1 MKLKLAYLM
10 LIAIAFVSCKKTTEV
25 EMSLS
30 NSGKLTYKLTDA
42 NGKGL
47 SNVKISLFD
56 HLDSYYASNSI
67 LIDERRTD
75 GNGQVDFGDLNPK
88 SYLIV
93 ADSAKVNN
101 VNYTVRDYVQVTTG
115 MTKNKE
121 TKVTDFSGTL
131 VVKVTSYNTNQP
143 AKNIGVL
150 IIPFNN
156 YEYEQYISK
165 NLANAEFKG
174 VTGENG
180 IATLKIASGKDYV
193 VLLYNITTL
202 SNLNWGTT
210 SIQKGM
216 TMNYFAGFYQ

>member
-10 LIAIAFVSCKKTTEV
+10 LLLVVFASCKKTTEV
-25 EMSLS
+25 DLSIS

-42 NGKGL
+42 SGKGL
-47 SNVKISLFD
+47 PNVKVSLYD

-101 VNYTVRDYVQVTTG
+101 VNYIVRDYAQVTTG

-121 TKVTDFSGTL
+121 IKVTDFSGTL
-131 VVKVTSYNTNQP
+131 IVKVTSYYTNQP

-150 IIPFNN
+150 IIPVGK
-156 YEYEQYISK
+156 YEYEQNVSK
-165 NLANAEFKG
+165 ALAAAEFKG
-174 VTGENG
+174 LTNDNG
-180 IATLKIASGKDYV
+180 IATFKIASGKDYV
-193 VLLYNITTL
+193 VCVYNTTTF
-202 SNLNWGTT
+202 SNLNAGTM

-216 TMNYFAGFYQ
+216 TMNYYTSFYQ

>member
-10 LIAIAFVSCKKTTEV
+10 LLSVAFVSCKKTTEV
-25 EMSLS
+25 ELSLS
-30 NSGKLTYKLTDA
+30 NSGKLTYKLTDE

-47 SNVKISLFD
+47 SNVKVSLFD

-93 ADSAKVNN
+93 ADSAKANN
-101 VNYTVRDYVQVTTG
+101 VNYIVRDYVQVTTG
-115 MTKNKE
+115 ITKNKE

-131 VVKVTSYNTNQP
+131 VVKVTSYYTNQP

-150 IIPFNN
+150 IIPTSN

-165 NLANAEFKG
+165 SLATAEFKG
-174 VTGENG
+174 VTGDNG
-180 IATLKIASGKDYV
+180 IATFKIASGKDYV
-193 VLLYNITTL
+193 VCLYNTTTF
-202 SNLNWGTT
+202 SILNWGTT
-210 SIQKGM
+210 SIQKGV
-216 TMNYFAGFYQ
+216 TMNYSVGFYQ

>member
-10 LIAIAFVSCKKTTEV
+10 LLSLAFVSCKKTTEV

-30 NSGKLTYKLTDA
+30 NSGKLSYRLTDA

-47 SNVKISLFD
+47 SNVKVSLFD

-101 VNYTVRDYVQVTTG
+101 VNYIVRDYVQVTTG
-115 MTKNKE
+115 MTRNKE

-131 VVKVTSYNTNQP
+131 VVKVTSYYTNQP
-143 AKNIGVL
+143 AKNVGVL
-150 IIPFNN
+150 IIPASN

-165 NLANAEFKG
+165 SLATAEFKG

-180 IATLKIASGKDYV
+180 IATFKIASGKDYV
-193 VLLYNITTL
+193 VCLYNTTTL
-202 SNLNWGTT
+202 SNVSSGTT
-210 SIQKGM
+210 SVQKG
-216 TMNYFAGFYQ
+216 TTRNYFAGFYQ